1 MKIRGDFVT
10 NSSSVSYILTMKEDV
25 FDVNIAQQRDN
36 GLGKFLSFVKN
47 KIKNEG
53 IKTNLNNEEVYSLK
67 LTFNTDDAYP
77 LEGISVEDYDFDGFF
92 NTLHD
97 LDINTLTD
105 KELTSFL
112 YWTILYPNYISDIGA
127 TRVKTY

>member
-25 FDVNIAQQRDN
+25 FDISISKYGDN
-36 GLGKFLSFVKN
+36 GIGQFLSFVKD

-53 IKTNLNNEEVYSLK
+53 NKTNLDGEEIYSLK
-67 LTFNTDDAYP
+67 LTFDTDYAKP
-77 LEGISVEDYDFDGFF
+77 LDGISIEDYDFEGFY
-92 NTLHD
+92 NVMHD
-97 LDINTLTD
+97 LDINTITD

-112 YWTILYPNYISDIGA
+112 YWTILYPNYISEVGA